1 MNRLKIKRRVIL
13 PLLVVF
19 GLSLSALSQT
29 AVLMPSPRFKL
40 LDQNGQPAAGGC
52 LFFYTAGTS
61 SPLST
66 YADSNGS
73 TLNSNPVILDSTGE
87 AWIYLMNATSYKVVA
102 KLAGTVANCADGTQ
116 LWSADNVLLPSSGAV
131 GGVNGQIQY
140 NCLGAFCG
148 AAGLSFNA
156 ISQTL
161 SMSGLNVTSGGSLAG
176 AFTAS
181 GSWAFTGNN
190 TFTGLS
196 SFSSPGVFSN
206 TQMNPFIKANL
217 NAIDFAAQFHITNGV
232 SVYGTDVYAAGM
244 TVPASASATQANGF
258 GAYIQNLSTATNAVG
273 AFSSVSGHVANS
285 NNWGANFLCQIDTGF
300 ANQKCTGVEVDL
312 NNQNADATEG
322 QALIQDA
329 INVISG
335 GSFHPR
341 AGVVVSASSAA
352 ANAFQDAFS
361 ANAYNTFGVKLQ
373 GGAVGSIAHY
383 IVPPD
388 DTSALEIAGRN
399 NANTLNSWSI
409 QNAGNATFPLVTVL
423 GQQYTESSGVV
434 VALTGSD
441 VCRGNSS
448 THQKECSYNNGTFF
462 RATQTIGT
470 GTSTSNGTAVGSGVS
485 QAQPAIT
492 ITGATVTDVATCS
505 LNAAPVATWQTGI
518 QLLPAVVTANT
529 VTPWLSN
536 PSAGSITPAA
546 AVIRC
551 TVIR

>member
-1 MNRLKIKRRVIL
+1 MNRENVLRRVIL
-13 PLLVVF
+13 PLLVVL
-19 GLSLSALSQT
+19 GLSLSALCQT

-61 SPLST
+61 SPLNT
-66 YADSNGS
+66 YQDSLATILNQNPVVMDSN
-73 TLNSNPVILDSTGE
+73 GE
-87 AWIYLMNATSYKVVA
+87 AWIYLQNASSYKVVA
-102 KLAGTVANCADGTQ
+102 KLAGSSSNCSDGTQ
-116 LWSADNVLLPSSGAV
+116 LWSADNVLLVSSSQV
-131 GGVNGQIQY
+131 GGINSQIQY

-148 AAGLSFNA
+148 AVGLSWNN
-156 ISQTL
+156 ITQTL
-161 SMSGLNVTSGGSLAG
+161 GMGSINVAAGGTLAG
-176 AFTAS
+176 AFTVP
-181 GSWAFTGNN
+181 GNWAFSGNN
-190 TFTGLS
+190 TFAGLTA
-196 SFSSPGVFSN
+196 FSNSGVFTN
-206 TQMNPFIKANL
+206 TQMNPLITATL
-217 NAIDFAAQFHITNGV
+217 NGMDYAAQFHATNGV
-232 SVYGTDVYAAGM
+232 SVFGTDVYAAGL

-273 AFSSVSGHVANS
+273 QFASVRGSVANS
-285 NNWGANFLCQIDTGF
+285 NNWGSNALCQIDAGF
-300 ANQKCTGVEVDL
+300 SNVKCTGQEVDL

-322 QALIQDA
+322 QNLIQDG

-335 GSFHPR
+335 GQFHPR
-341 AGVVVSASSAA
+341 AGVVVSASAPGQ
-352 ANAFQDAFS
+352 NEFRDAFS
-361 ANAYNTFGVKLQ
+361 ANAYNTFGLKLQ
-373 GGAVGSIAHY
+373 GGASGSIAEY

-388 DTSALEIAGRN
+388 DTSALEFAGRN
-399 NANTLNSWSI
+399 NANTQNAWTI
-409 QNAGNATFPLVTVL
+409 NNAGNSTWMLMTAKGESL
-423 GQQYTESSGVV
+423 TETSGLV
-434 VALTGSD
+434 VAATGSD
-441 VCRGNSS
+441 VCRGNSV
-448 THQKECSYNNGTFF
+448 THVKECSYNNSSFF
-462 RATQTIGT
+462 PATLTIGT